1 MDRPQG
7 HGRVHRSPPDW
18 RARGAI
24 VLSALLLATALA
36 GGAIL
41 AACSPS
47 VPAPTNSIPAASA
60 LGSTGPAPDS
70 TGPSSAVPAPDGPA
84 TAPGETALAGPS
96 EAPFT
101 LGTPEGDAI
110 AVAEGSD
117 QRVEA
122 STLTLA
128 EAGVSYV
135 VYAACKGRGWM
146 GYRLVVDD
154 VEVSASRIR
163 CGRKVVNTAFTA
175 AGGERVQL
183 HLDAPAERDTA
194 ALAQV
199 VPAP

>member
-1 MDRPQG
+1 MDGAQRP
-7 HGRVHRSPPDW
+7 GRAHRSPPAW
-18 RARGAI
+18 HARGTI
-24 VLSALLLATALA
+24 VLSALLLATATA
-36 GGAIL
+36 GGTIL
-41 AACSPS
+41 TACSPS
-47 VPAPTNSIPAASA
+47 VPAPRNSTPGTSA
-60 LGSTGPAPDS
+60 PGNTA
-70 TGPSSAVPAPDGPA
+70 SAVPAPDGPA
-84 TAPGETALAGPS
+84 TASGATTAPTGPS
-96 EAPFT
+96 EASFT
-101 LGTPEGDAI
+101 LGAPEGDAI
-110 AVAEGSD
+110 AVAEGSG

-128 EAGVSYV
+128 KAGVTYV

-146 GYRLVVDD
+146 GYRLMVDD

-194 ALAQV
+194 TMAQV